1 MLVRPGLP
9 GLLVAIAVE
18 LALIICCSIVGLVSA
33 TYRLHTVDHER
44 VSRVLAAWS
53 VSSTSTRA
61 ALIALWGA
69 LAAATSPRWA
79 FAAVGALLLA
89 APLLLPLGIAADSA
103 TPSVSTEPGAG
114 RVTDLD
120 CPSH

>member
-1 MLVRPGLP
+1 M
-9 GLLVAIAVE
+9 
-18 LALIICCSIVGLVSA
+18 LIICCSIFGPVSA
-33 TYRLHTVDHER
+33 TYRLHTVDHDR

-53 VSSTSTRA
+53 VSSTATRA

-79 FAAVGALLLA
+79 LAAAGALLLA

-103 TPSVSTEPGAG
+103 TPSSSCIPSTGSGA
-114 RVTDLD
+114 RCAT
-120 CPSH
+120 PST